1 MFQAQTHR
9 MTVLRFLEKQSAAIH
24 RLNATTPTEEQRL
37 DHLARHVIDVMAV
50 RDCHRWDAEIA
61 WQSARETLSST
72 SDHELQEIV
81 DRVHWQLLAQ

>member
-1 MFQAQTHR
+1 MLHSQSHR
-9 MTVLRFLEKQSAAIH
+9 VTVLRFLETQSVV
-24 RLNATTPTEEQRL
+24 TPTEEQRL
-37 DHLARHVIDVMAV
+37 DDLARHLIDVMAV